1 VRPEPKT
8 FSALASLAL
17 LCGLWLAFLAVR
29 LTAPPDLMDNDQERP
44 AAYVL
49 DCVRNGHWAC
59 QRDSSG
65 EVMSKPPL
73 STWLAALTTL
83 AAGGRASLIALYLP
97 GALSVLAA
105 AILLY
110 FLGGAVFHGNAGFWA
125 AFAYLV
131 SMTSYKQLAL
141 ARTDPVFTFTV
152 FLTAF
157 LAFQAWRRR
166 AGWGWFWLGAAAA
179 TLTKGP
185 LGILLALAGMAAA
198 LWERGL
204 PRVLSDLSD
213 LSDPSDPSDPSDSAT
228 ALKHPRRGFT
238 NVKFGHALGIPLFLL
253 IVGLWFWAAWRQ
265 CGQEFLDKMI
275 GRELIGHAL
284 RSPDT
289 KFTWKTPFEPSL
301 YFLSRFAPWSIL
313 ACLGIWRAFRKPAK
327 EDEERRAERFW
338 TAYLLAGLLILSAAS
353 HKRPDLNLPL
363 LPAAALLAGR
373 EISRWSRARSRRTLL
388 WGTAGVAV
396 AALAGFGLFSHA
408 LRARNPKVRQTVLAR
423 DFAKHLIAEGGEDF
437 PFSHV
442 DSPYALQFFLN
453 TMRPEISYEEARG
466 RLAANYQPDFIV
478 VHDMKRF
485 WKETG
490 LTTGTLHVSA
500 RCPESGPAY
509 LMVISN
515 SSVRL
520 QKPVIERR

>member
-1 VRPEPKT
+1 V
-8 FSALASLAL
+8 
-17 LCGLWLAFLAVR
+17 LWLAFLAVR

-59 QRDSSG
+59 QRDASG

-110 FLGGAVFHGNAGFWA
+110 FLGGAVFRGSAGFWA

-141 ARTDPVFTFTV
+141 ARTDPVFAFTV

-166 AGWGWFWLGAAAA
+166 AGWGWFWIGAAAA

-185 LGILLALAGMAAA
+185 LGILFALAGMAAA
-198 LWERGL
+198 LWERGCGG
-204 PRVLSDLSD
+204 VLSDVSD
-213 LSDPSDPSDPSDSAT
+213 VSDQSDGSDQSDRSDGAGRLDG
-228 ALKHPRRGFT
+228 AGAASVGAGQL
-238 NVKFGHALGIPLFLL
+238 GHVLGVPLFLL
-253 IVGLWFWAAWRQ
+253 IAGLWFWAAWRQ

-284 RSPDT
+284 SSPDT
-289 KFTWKTPFEPSL
+289 KFTWKTPFGPSL

-338 TAYLLAGLLILSAAS
+338 TTYLLAGLLILSAAS

-363 LPAAALLAGR
+363 LPAAALLVGR
-373 EISRWSRARSRRTLL
+373 EISRWSRARSRKTLIL
-388 WGTAGVAV
+388 GTAGVAI
-396 AALAGFGLFSHA
+396 AALAGFGLYSHVI
-408 LRARNPKVRQTVLAR
+408 RARDPKVRQTVLTR
-423 DFAKHLIAEGGEDF
+423 DFANHLRAQVGEDF
-437 PFSHV
+437 PFAHV

-453 TMRPEISYEEARG
+453 TMRPEISYQEAR
-466 RLAANYQPDFIV
+466 RLLTGSRPAFV
-478 VHDMKRF
+478 VVWRMERF
-485 WKETG
+485 EKETG
-490 LTTGTLHVSA
+490 LSVTALHIVA
-500 RCPESGPAY
+500 RCPETGEAY
-509 LMVISN
+509 LTVLSN
-515 SSVRL
+515 QPRLERPSVSRHRE
-520 QKPVIERR
+520 KKDEAARMNGKG